1 MGTDVSLLQP
11 ELQPGPE
18 AAPRRGGITAG
29 ESEWG
34 GWGSNPRPAD
44 YEKRAPVLPVRYLHG
59 YHRVVPQ
66 IALIAPFARMTRS
79 TNRSTPTMATSG
91 GRSQNVTADRARYA
105 SYGRRA
111 TWSIWTTCR
120 SSPIV

>member
-66 IALIAPFARMTRS
+66 IALIAPLAQVTRS
-79 TNRSTPTMATSG
+79 TNRSTPRHGDHRMSTTERYSRPADQHARG
-91 GRSQNVTADRARYA
+91 GIGPQ
-105 SYGRRA
+105 
-111 TWSIWTTCR
+111 
-120 SSPIV
+120 